1 MSAAASSVAQQG
13 FRPGGGRGRMGA
25 PVEKPKNGKETLARL
40 IRYFAPEKTY
50 VLLLGAAVV
59 IAVLA
64 SVIAPSLQSKA
75 IDHLVTRSFDRIPHV
90 LGMMLFF
97 YLIHGAATLL
107 QGFFSARLSQ
117 RVIFRLRRE
126 LFEKVISLPI
136 PWLDNHSHGDVM
148 SRMTN
153 DAENVSNT
161 ISSSLSSLF
170 SGVLMLLGTVIMMLR
185 FSVPLTLL
193 TCVTVLL
200 SIVTTKLLTG
210 LMRKYYLRRQT
221 LLGTLNGIVEEKVTA
236 GKTVTAY
243 NLQEAAV
250 REFNEASD
258 ELTKVGITAD
268 IIGNAMGPLMSM
280 INNLSFVIV
289 AAFGAWFALRGMISV
304 GVISAFIIYSKQFSR
319 PINELAQL
327 YGQIQT
333 AVAGAERIF
342 DILDTESEDKSGAHV
357 LPITEGVIEFKHV
370 NFSYVPGKQVI
381 HDFNLKVEAGKKIA
395 LVGSTGSGK
404 TTVVNLL
411 MRFYELDSGCITVDG
426 VDIQD
431 ISCDV
436 LRDSVGIVLQDT
448 VLFTDTVRNNL
459 KYADRS
465 ISDKKMIE
473 AAESA
478 NCDKV
483 VAALPDGYDT
493 VLTAAGANLS
503 QGQRQL
509 LTIGRAFLSYP
520 KILILDEA
528 TSSVD
533 TRTEQHI
540 QNAMVEL
547 MRDRTSLIIAHRLST
562 IRDADQIV
570 VMDQGHIIE
579 TGTHDELLEKG
590 GMADRASHY
599 PSQLSGGQ
607 QQRVAIARALA
618 SDPEIIYF
626 DEPTSALDP
635 ELIGEVLS
643 VMRQLADEGMTM
655 IVVTH
660 EMDFAKNV
668 SSRTIFMEHGKI
680 VEEGDSKSFFASPKQ
695 ERTRE
700 FLRLEDRGV

>member
-25 PVEKPKNGKETLARL
+25 PVEKPKNGRETLARL
-40 IRYFAPEKTY
+40 IRYFAPERTF

-579 TGTHDELLEKG
+579 TGTHDELLSKG
-590 GMADRASHY
+590 GTY
-599 PSQLSGGQ
+599 YQL
-607 QQRVAIARALA
+607 
-618 SDPEIIYF
+618 Y
-626 DEPTSALDP
+626 
-635 ELIGEVLS
+635 
-643 VMRQLADEGMTM
+643 MTQ
-655 IVVTH
+655 
-660 EMDFAKNV
+660 FA
-668 SSRTIFMEHGKI
+668 G
-680 VEEGDSKSFFASPKQ
+680 
-695 ERTRE
+695 RE
-700 FLRLEDRGV
+700 T

>member
-1 MSAAASSVAQQG
+1 MSTTTSRLAQQG
-13 FRPGGGRGRMGA
+13 VRPGGRGNMGA
-25 PVEKPKNGKETLARL
+25 PVEKPKAARETLARL
-40 IRYFAPEKTY
+40 IAYFAPEKKAVILLALTV
-50 VLLLGAAVV
+50 VL
-59 IAVLA
+59 AVLA
-64 SVIAPSLQSKA
+64 SVIAPSLQSSA
-75 IDHLVTRSFDRIPHV
+75 IDSLVGGRFGEIPRV
-90 LGMMLFF
+90 LGLMLAV
-97 YLIHGAATLL
+97 YLLHGGATLL
-107 QGFFSARLSQ
+107 QGFLSARLSQ
-117 RVIFRLRRE
+117 RVIYRLRAQ
-126 LFEKVISLPI
+126 LFGKVISLPI
-136 PWLDNHSHGDVM
+136 PYLDSHSHGDIM

-153 DAENVSNT
+153 DAENVSNV

-170 SGVLMLLGTVIMMLR
+170 SGVLMLIGTVVMMLR
-185 FSVPLTLL
+185 YSVPLTLL
-193 TCVTVLL
+193 TCLTIGLSVLVTRVM
-200 SIVTTKLLTG
+200 SA
-210 LMRKYYLRRQT
+210 LMRKYYLRRQE
-221 LLGTLNGIVEEKVTA
+221 LLGTLNGIVEEKVSA

-243 NLQEAAV
+243 NLQESAIAQ
-250 REFNEASD
+250 FSAASD
-258 ELTKVGITAD
+258 ELTKTGIIAD
-268 IIGNAMGPLMSM
+268 VIGNAMGPLMNM

-333 AVAGAERIF
+333 AMAGAERIF
-342 DILDTESEDKSGAHV
+342 SILDAQSEDKSGERV
-357 LPITEGVIEFKHV
+357 LPISEGVIEFKDV
-370 NFSYVPGKQVI
+370 NFSYVPGKRVI
-381 HDFNLKVEAGKKIA
+381 HDFNLRVEAGKKIA

-411 MRFYELDSGCITVDG
+411 MRFYELDSGSITVDG
-426 VDIQD
+426 VNIKD

-436 LRDSVGIVLQDT
+436 LRDAVGIVLQDT

-459 KYADRS
+459 KYADRT
-465 ISDKKMIE
+465 ISDKQMIE

-483 VAALPDGYDT
+483 VAVLPEGYDT

-562 IRDADQIV
+562 IQDADQIV

-579 TGTHDELLEKG
+579 TGTHEELLEKRG
-590 GMADRASHY
+590 NY
-599 PSQLSGGQ
+599 YQL
-607 QQRVAIARALA
+607 
-618 SDPEIIYF
+618 Y
-626 DEPTSALDP
+626 
-635 ELIGEVLS
+635 
-643 VMRQLADEGMTM
+643 MTQ
-655 IVVTH
+655 
-660 EMDFAKNV
+660 FAGNA
-668 SSRTIFMEHGKI
+668 T
-680 VEEGDSKSFFASPKQ
+680 
-695 ERTRE
+695 
-700 FLRLEDRGV
+700 

>member
-1 MSAAASSVAQQG
+1 MSGQTTIQSSAVQRG
-13 FRPGGGRGRMGA
+13 FRPGGRGNMGA
-25 PVEKPKNGKETLARL
+25 PVEKPKEGKKTLSRL
-40 IRYFAPEKTY
+40 ISYFRPEKKY
-50 VLLLGAAVV
+50 VILLAAAVV
-59 IAVLA
+59 LAVSA
-64 SVIAPSLQSKA
+64 SVIAPSLQSSA
-75 IDHLVTRSFDRIPHV
+75 IDSLVTGAFEEIPRI
-90 LGMMLFF
+90 LGLMLLA
-97 YLIHGAATLL
+97 YLIHGSATLL

-117 RVIFRLRRE
+117 RVIFRLRNE
-126 LFEKVISLPI
+126 LFNKVVSLPI
-136 PWLDNHSHGDVM
+136 PYLDNHSHGDIM

-153 DAENVSNT
+153 DAENVSNV

-170 SGVLMLLGTVIMMLR
+170 SGVLMLVGTIIMMLR
-185 FSVPLTLL
+185 FSIPLTLL
-193 TCVTVLL
+193 TCATVVLSVVVTRVM
-200 SIVTTKLLTG
+200 SS
-210 LMRKYYLRRQT
+210 LMRKYYLRRQE
-221 LLGTLNGIVEEKVTA
+221 LLGKLNGIVEEKISA

-243 NLQEAAV
+243 NLQAATIE
-250 REFNEASD
+250 EFNTASD
-258 ELTKVGITAD
+258 ELTKTGIIAD
-268 IIGNAMGPLMSM
+268 VIGNAMGPLMNM
-280 INNLSFVIV
+280 INNFSFVIV

-327 YGQIQT
+327 YGQIET
-333 AVAGAERIF
+333 AIAGAERIF
-342 DILDTESEDKSGAHV
+342 SVLDAESENTGGERNFEVTK
-357 LPITEGVIEFKHV
+357 GVIEFQHV

-381 HDFNLKVEAGKKIA
+381 YDFNLRVEAGKKIA

-411 MRFYELDSGCITVDG
+411 MRFYDIDSGSITVDG
-426 VDIQD
+426 VDIRD
-431 ISCDV
+431 ISTDV

-473 AAESA
+473 AAESS

-533 TRTEQHI
+533 TRTELHI

-547 MRDRTSLIIAHRLST
+547 MRNRTSLIIAHRLST

-570 VMDQGHIIE
+570 VMEQGHIIE
-579 TGTHDELLEKG
+579 TGTHEELLAKG
-590 GMADRASHY
+590 GSYYKLYMTQFA
-599 PSQLSGGQ
+599 G
-607 QQRVAIARALA
+607 
-618 SDPEIIYF
+618 
-626 DEPTSALDP
+626 SA
-635 ELIGEVLS
+635 
-643 VMRQLADEGMTM
+643 T
-655 IVVTH
+655 
-660 EMDFAKNV
+660 
-668 SSRTIFMEHGKI
+668 
-680 VEEGDSKSFFASPKQ
+680 
-695 ERTRE
+695 
-700 FLRLEDRGV
+700 

>member
-1 MSAAASSVAQQG
+1 M
-13 FRPGGGRGRMGA
+13 GGRAGMGK
-25 PVEKPKNGKETLARL
+25 PVEKPRDQKKALERLTALFKPEMKYVILLAL
-40 IRYFAPEKTY
+40 VV
-50 VLLLGAAVV
+50 VLGV
-59 IAVLA
+59 IAT
-64 SVIAPSLQSKA
+64 VIGPSLQSDA
-75 IDHLVTRSFDRIPHV
+75 IDSLVKGDYEEIPRI
-90 LGMMLFF
+90 LGWMLFV
-97 YLIHGAATLL
+97 YILNGAATLL
-107 QGFFSARLSQ
+107 QGFASARLSQ
-117 RVIFRLRRE
+117 RVIYLLRGS
-126 LFEKVISLPI
+126 LFSKVISLPI
-136 PWLDNHSHGDVM
+136 PWLDNHSHGDIM

-153 DAENVSNT
+153 DAENVSGV

-170 SGVLMLLGTVIMMLR
+170 SGVLTLIGTVFMMLR
-185 FSVPLTLL
+185 YSVPLTLL
-193 TCVTVLL
+193 TCVTVVL
-200 SIVTTKLLTG
+200 SVAVTNVMSK
-210 LMRKYYLRRQT
+210 LMRKYYVRRQE
-221 LLGTLNGIVEEKVTA
+221 LLGKLNGIVEEKVSA

-243 NLQEAAV
+243 NLQSAAIK
-250 REFNEASD
+250 EFSEASD
-258 ELTKVGITAD
+258 EMTKTGIIAD
-268 IIGNAMGPLMSM
+268 VIGNAMGPLMNM

-289 AAFGAWFALRGMISV
+289 AAFGGWFALKGMISV

-333 AVAGAERIF
+333 ALAGAERIF
-342 DILDTESEDKSGAHV
+342 EIQDTESENKSGDETLDV
-357 LPITEGVIEFKHV
+357 TDGVIEFSHV

-381 HDFNLKVEAGKKIA
+381 YDFNLRVEAGKKIA

-411 MRFYELDSGCITVDG
+411 MRFYQLDSGSITVDG
-426 VDIQD
+426 VNIMD
-431 ISCDV
+431 ISCDT
-436 LRDSVGIVLQDT
+436 LRDAVGIVLQDT

-473 AAESA
+473 AAESS

-483 VAALPDGYDT
+483 VAVLPDGYDT
-493 VLTAAGANLS
+493 VLTGAGANLS

-579 TGTHDELLEKG
+579 TGTHEELLAKG
-590 GMADRASHY
+590 GTYYNLYMTQFEGS
-599 PSQLSGGQ
+599 
-607 QQRVAIARALA
+607 AI
-618 SDPEIIYF
+618 
-626 DEPTSALDP
+626 
-635 ELIGEVLS
+635 
-643 VMRQLADEGMTM
+643 
-655 IVVTH
+655 
-660 EMDFAKNV
+660 
-668 SSRTIFMEHGKI
+668 
-680 VEEGDSKSFFASPKQ
+680 
-695 ERTRE
+695 
-700 FLRLEDRGV
+700 

>member
-1 MSAAASSVAQQG
+1 MSGAIQSRAAQQG
-13 FRPGGGRGRMGA
+13 FGRRGPNLGA
-25 PVEKPKNGKETLARL
+25 PTEKPKDGRQTLHR
-40 IRYFAPEKTY
+40 
-50 VLLLGAAVV
+50 LLGYFRPELKYV
-59 IAVLA
+59 IYLALSVVLA
-64 SVIAPSLQSKA
+64 VAAGVIAPRLQSSVIDDLVAREFGA
-75 IDHLVTRSFDRIPHV
+75 IPPL
-90 LGMMLFF
+90 LGMMLCV
-97 YLIHGAATLL
+97 YIVNGVATLL
-107 QGFFSARLSQ
+107 QGFLSARLGQ
-117 RVIFRLRRE
+117 RVIYRLRAE
-126 LFEKVISLPI
+126 LFGKVINLPI
-136 PWLDNHSHGDVM
+136 PYLDNHSHGDLM

-153 DAENVSNT
+153 DAENVSNV

-170 SGVLMLLGTVIMMLR
+170 SGVLTLIGTLVMM
-185 FSVPLTLL
+185 FSYSVPLTLL

-200 SIVTTKLLTG
+200 SVLVTRG
-210 LMRKYYLRRQT
+210 MSALMRRCYLKRQV
-221 LLGTLNGIVEEKVTA
+221 LLGQLNGIVEEKVSA

-243 NLQEAAV
+243 NLQEATIRDFA
-250 REFNEASD
+250 ETSD
-258 ELTKVGITAD
+258 ALTKTGIIAD
-268 IIGNAMGPLMSM
+268 VIGNAMGPLMNM
-280 INNLSFVIV
+280 INNFSFVIV

-342 DILDTESEDKSGAHV
+342 SILDAESEDKSGSRE
-357 LPITEGVIEFKHV
+357 LPIHEGVIEFKNV

-381 HDFNLKVEAGKKIA
+381 YDFNLKVEAGRKIA

-404 TTVVNLL
+404 TTIVNLL

-426 VDIQD
+426 ADIQD

-436 LRDSVGIVLQDT
+436 LRDAVGIVLQDS

-473 AAESA
+473 AAESS

-533 TRTEQHI
+533 TRTEKQI

-547 MRDRTSLIIAHRLST
+547 MKNRTSLIIAHRLST

-570 VMDQGHIIE
+570 VMEQGHIIE
-579 TGTHDELLEKG
+579 TGTHDELLQKKG
-590 GMADRASHY
+590 DYYRLYMTQFA
-599 PSQLSGGQ
+599 GQ
-607 QQRVAIARALA
+607 A
-618 SDPEIIYF
+618 
-626 DEPTSALDP
+626 T
-635 ELIGEVLS
+635 
-643 VMRQLADEGMTM
+643 
-655 IVVTH
+655 
-660 EMDFAKNV
+660 
-668 SSRTIFMEHGKI
+668 
-680 VEEGDSKSFFASPKQ
+680 
-695 ERTRE
+695 
-700 FLRLEDRGV
+700 

>member
-1 MSAAASSVAQQG
+1 MSGAIQSRAAQQG
-13 FRPGGGRGRMGA
+13 FGRRGPNLGA
-25 PVEKPKNGKETLARL
+25 PTEKPKDGRQTLR
-40 IRYFAPEKTY
+40 R
-50 VLLLGAAVV
+50 LLGYFRPELKYV
-59 IAVLA
+59 IYLALSVVLA
-64 SVIAPSLQSKA
+64 VAAGVIAPRLQSSVIDDLVAREFDA
-75 IDHLVTRSFDRIPHV
+75 ISPI
-90 LGMMLFF
+90 LGMMLCV
-97 YLIHGAATLL
+97 YIVNGVATLL
-107 QGFFSARLSQ
+107 QGFLSARLGQ
-117 RVIFRLRRE
+117 RVIYRLRAE
-126 LFEKVISLPI
+126 LFGKVINLPI
-136 PWLDNHSHGDVM
+136 PYLDNHSHGDLM

-153 DAENVSNT
+153 DAENVSNV

-170 SGVLMLLGTVIMMLR
+170 SGVLTLIGTLVMM
-185 FSVPLTLL
+185 FSYSVPLTLL

-200 SIVTTKLLTG
+200 SVLVTRVMSA
-210 LMRKYYLRRQT
+210 LMRRYYLKRQV
-221 LLGTLNGIVEEKVTA
+221 LLGQLNGIVEEKVSA

-243 NLQEAAV
+243 NLQEATIRDFA
-250 REFNEASD
+250 ETSD
-258 ELTKVGITAD
+258 ALTKTGIIAD
-268 IIGNAMGPLMSM
+268 VIGNAMGPLMNM
-280 INNLSFVIV
+280 INNFSFVIV

-342 DILDTESEDKSGAHV
+342 TILDAESEDKSGSRE
-357 LPITEGVIEFKHV
+357 LPVHEGVIEFKNV

-381 HDFNLKVEAGKKIA
+381 YDFNLRVEAGKKIA

-404 TTVVNLL
+404 TTIVNLL

-426 VDIQD
+426 ADIRD

-436 LRDSVGIVLQDT
+436 LRDAVGIVLQDS

-473 AAESA
+473 AAESS

-533 TRTEQHI
+533 TRTEKQI

-547 MRDRTSLIIAHRLST
+547 MKNRTSLIIAHRLST

-570 VMDQGHIIE
+570 VMEQGHIIE
-579 TGTHDELLEKG
+579 TGTHEELLKKKG
-590 GMADRASHY
+590 DYYRLYMTQFA
-599 PSQLSGGQ
+599 GQ
-607 QQRVAIARALA
+607 A
-618 SDPEIIYF
+618 
-626 DEPTSALDP
+626 T
-635 ELIGEVLS
+635 
-643 VMRQLADEGMTM
+643 
-655 IVVTH
+655 
-660 EMDFAKNV
+660 
-668 SSRTIFMEHGKI
+668 
-680 VEEGDSKSFFASPKQ
+680 
-695 ERTRE
+695 
-700 FLRLEDRGV
+700 

>member
-1 MSAAASSVAQQG
+1 MSGAIQSRAAQQG
-13 FRPGGGRGRMGA
+13 FGRRGPNLGA
-25 PVEKPKNGKETLARL
+25 PTEKPKDGRQTLR
-40 IRYFAPEKTY
+40 R
-50 VLLLGAAVV
+50 LLGYFRPELKYV
-59 IAVLA
+59 IYLALSVVLA
-64 SVIAPSLQSKA
+64 VAAGVIAPRLQSSVIDDLVAREFDA
-75 IDHLVTRSFDRIPHV
+75 IPPI
-90 LGMMLFF
+90 LGMMLCV
-97 YLIHGAATLL
+97 YIVNGVATLL
-107 QGFFSARLSQ
+107 QGFLSARLGQ
-117 RVIFRLRRE
+117 RVIYRLRAE
-126 LFEKVISLPI
+126 LFGKVINLPI
-136 PWLDNHSHGDVM
+136 PYLDSHSHGDLM

-153 DAENVSNT
+153 DAENVSNV

-170 SGVLMLLGTVIMMLR
+170 SGVLTLIGTLVMM
-185 FSVPLTLL
+185 FSYSVPLTLL

-200 SIVTTKLLTG
+200 SVLVTRVMSA
-210 LMRKYYLRRQT
+210 LMRRYYLKRQV
-221 LLGTLNGIVEEKVTA
+221 LLGQLNGIVEEKVSA

-243 NLQEAAV
+243 NLQEATIRDFA
-250 REFNEASD
+250 ETSD
-258 ELTKVGITAD
+258 ALTKTGIIAD
-268 IIGNAMGPLMSM
+268 VIGNAMGPLMNM
-280 INNLSFVIV
+280 INNFSFVIV

-342 DILDTESEDKSGAHV
+342 TILDAESEDKSGSRE
-357 LPITEGVIEFKHV
+357 LPVHEGVIEFKNV

-381 HDFNLKVEAGKKIA
+381 YDFNLKVEAGKKIA

-404 TTVVNLL
+404 TTIVNLL

-426 VDIQD
+426 ADIRD

-436 LRDSVGIVLQDT
+436 LRDAVGIVLQDS

-473 AAESA
+473 AAESS

-533 TRTEQHI
+533 TRTEKQI

-547 MRDRTSLIIAHRLST
+547 MKNRTSLIIAHRLST

-570 VMDQGHIIE
+570 VMEQGHIIE
-579 TGTHDELLEKG
+579 TGTHEELLKKKG
-590 GMADRASHY
+590 DYYRLYMTQFA
-599 PSQLSGGQ
+599 GQ
-607 QQRVAIARALA
+607 A
-618 SDPEIIYF
+618 
-626 DEPTSALDP
+626 T
-635 ELIGEVLS
+635 
-643 VMRQLADEGMTM
+643 
-655 IVVTH
+655 
-660 EMDFAKNV
+660 
-668 SSRTIFMEHGKI
+668 
-680 VEEGDSKSFFASPKQ
+680 
-695 ERTRE
+695 
-700 FLRLEDRGV
+700 

>member
-1 MSAAASSVAQQG
+1 MSGAIQSRAAQQG
-13 FRPGGGRGRMGA
+13 FGRRGPNLGA
-25 PVEKPKNGKETLARL
+25 PTEKPKDGRQTLR
-40 IRYFAPEKTY
+40 R
-50 VLLLGAAVV
+50 LLGYFRPELKYV
-59 IAVLA
+59 IYLALSVVLA
-64 SVIAPSLQSKA
+64 VAAGVIAPRLQSSVIDDLVAREFDA
-75 IDHLVTRSFDRIPHV
+75 IPPI
-90 LGMMLFF
+90 LGMMLCV
-97 YLIHGAATLL
+97 YIVNGVATLL
-107 QGFFSARLSQ
+107 QGFLSARLGQ
-117 RVIFRLRRE
+117 RVIYRLRAE
-126 LFEKVISLPI
+126 LFGKVINLPI
-136 PWLDNHSHGDVM
+136 PYLDNHSHGDLM

-153 DAENVSNT
+153 DAENVSNV

-170 SGVLMLLGTVIMMLR
+170 SGVLTLIGTLVMM
-185 FSVPLTLL
+185 FSYSVPLTLL

-200 SIVTTKLLTG
+200 SVLVTRVMSA
-210 LMRKYYLRRQT
+210 LMRRYYLKRQV
-221 LLGTLNGIVEEKVTA
+221 LLGQLNGIVEEKVSA

-243 NLQEAAV
+243 NLQEATIRDFA
-250 REFNEASD
+250 ETSD
-258 ELTKVGITAD
+258 ALTKTGIIAD
-268 IIGNAMGPLMSM
+268 VIGNAMGPLMNM
-280 INNLSFVIV
+280 INNFSFVIV

-342 DILDTESEDKSGAHV
+342 TILDAESEDKSGSRE
-357 LPITEGVIEFKHV
+357 LPVHEGVIEFKNV

-381 HDFNLKVEAGKKIA
+381 YDFNLRVEAGKKIA

-404 TTVVNLL
+404 TTIVNLL

-426 VDIQD
+426 ADIRD

-436 LRDSVGIVLQDT
+436 LRDAVGIVLQDS

-473 AAESA
+473 AAESS

-533 TRTEQHI
+533 TRTEKQI

-547 MRDRTSLIIAHRLST
+547 MKNRTSLIIAHRLST

-570 VMDQGHIIE
+570 VMEQGHIIE
-579 TGTHDELLEKG
+579 TGTHEELLKKKG
-590 GMADRASHY
+590 DYYRLYMTQFAGRA
-599 PSQLSGGQ
+599 
-607 QQRVAIARALA
+607 
-618 SDPEIIYF
+618 
-626 DEPTSALDP
+626 T
-635 ELIGEVLS
+635 
-643 VMRQLADEGMTM
+643 
-655 IVVTH
+655 
-660 EMDFAKNV
+660 
-668 SSRTIFMEHGKI
+668 
-680 VEEGDSKSFFASPKQ
+680 
-695 ERTRE
+695 
-700 FLRLEDRGV
+700 

>member
-25 PVEKPKNGKETLARL
+25 PVEKPKEGKKTLARL
-40 IRYFAPEKTY
+40 VRYFAPEKKY
-50 VLLLGAAVV
+50 VILLALVVVLGVA
-59 IAVLA
+59 A

-75 IDHLVTRSFDRIPHV
+75 IDHLVTRSFDLIPRV

-117 RVIFRLRRE
+117 RVIFRLRGE

-161 ISSSLSSLF
+161 VSSSLSSLF
-170 SGVLMLLGTVIMMLR
+170 SGVLTLIGTVIMMLR
-185 FSVPLTLL
+185 YSVPLTLL
-193 TCVTVLL
+193 TCLTVVL
-200 SIVTTKLLTG
+200 SIVTTRVLSG
-210 LMRKYYLRRQT
+210 LMRKYYLRRQA

-250 REFNEASD
+250 AEFDEASD
-258 ELTKVGITAD
+258 ELTKIGITAD

-342 DILDTESEDKSGAHV
+342 DILDTESEDKSGEHV
-357 LPITEGVIEFKHV
+357 LPITEGVIEFEHV

-381 HDFNLKVEAGKKIA
+381 HDFNLRVEAGKKIA

-411 MRFYELDSGCITVDG
+411 MRFYELDSGSITVDG
-426 VDIQD
+426 VDIRD

-562 IRDADQIV
+562 IQDADQIV
-570 VMDQGHIIE
+570 VMEQGHIIE
-579 TGTHDELLEKG
+579 TGTHDELLAKG
-590 GMADRASHY
+590 GTY
-599 PSQLSGGQ
+599 YQL
-607 QQRVAIARALA
+607 
-618 SDPEIIYF
+618 Y
-626 DEPTSALDP
+626 
-635 ELIGEVLS
+635 
-643 VMRQLADEGMTM
+643 MTQ
-655 IVVTH
+655 
-660 EMDFAKNV
+660 FA
-668 SSRTIFMEHGKI
+668 G
-680 VEEGDSKSFFASPKQ
+680 
-695 ERTRE
+695 RE
-700 FLRLEDRGV
+700 T

>member
-1 MSAAASSVAQQG
+1 MSGQTTIQSSAVQRG
-13 FRPGGGRGRMGA
+13 FRPGGRGNMGA
-25 PVEKPKNGKETLARL
+25 PVEKPKEGKKTLSRL
-40 IRYFAPEKTY
+40 ISYFRPEKKY
-50 VLLLGAAVV
+50 VILLAAAVV
-59 IAVLA
+59 LAVSA
-64 SVIAPSLQSKA
+64 SVIAPSLQSSA
-75 IDHLVTRSFDRIPHV
+75 IDSLVTGAFEEIPRI
-90 LGMMLFF
+90 LGLMLLA
-97 YLIHGAATLL
+97 YLIHGSATLL

-117 RVIFRLRRE
+117 RVIFRLRNE
-126 LFEKVISLPI
+126 LFNKVVSLPI
-136 PWLDNHSHGDVM
+136 PYLDNHSHGDIM

-153 DAENVSNT
+153 DAENVSNV

-170 SGVLMLLGTVIMMLR
+170 SGVLMLVGTIIMMMR
-185 FSVPLTLL
+185 FSIPLTLL
-193 TCVTVLL
+193 TCATVVLSVVVTRVM
-200 SIVTTKLLTG
+200 SS
-210 LMRKYYLRRQT
+210 LMRKYYLRRQE
-221 LLGTLNGIVEEKVTA
+221 LLGKLNGIVEEKISA

-243 NLQEAAV
+243 NLQAATIE
-250 REFNEASD
+250 EFNTASD
-258 ELTKVGITAD
+258 ELTKTGIIAD
-268 IIGNAMGPLMSM
+268 VIGNAMGPLMNM
-280 INNLSFVIV
+280 INNFSFVIV

-327 YGQIQT
+327 YGQIET
-333 AVAGAERIF
+333 AIAGAERIF
-342 DILDTESEDKSGAHV
+342 SVLDAESENTSGERNFAV
-357 LPITEGVIEFKHV
+357 TEGVIEFQHV

-381 HDFNLKVEAGKKIA
+381 YDFNLRVEAGKKIA

-411 MRFYELDSGCITVDG
+411 MRFYDIDSGSITVDG
-426 VDIQD
+426 VDIRD
-431 ISCDV
+431 ISTDV

-473 AAESA
+473 AAESS

-533 TRTEQHI
+533 TRTELHI

-547 MRDRTSLIIAHRLST
+547 MRNRTSLIIAHRLST

-570 VMDQGHIIE
+570 VMEQGHIIE
-579 TGTHDELLEKG
+579 TGTHEELLAKG
-590 GMADRASHY
+590 GSYYKLYMTQFA
-599 PSQLSGGQ
+599 G
-607 QQRVAIARALA
+607 
-618 SDPEIIYF
+618 
-626 DEPTSALDP
+626 SA
-635 ELIGEVLS
+635 
-643 VMRQLADEGMTM
+643 T
-655 IVVTH
+655 
-660 EMDFAKNV
+660 
-668 SSRTIFMEHGKI
+668 
-680 VEEGDSKSFFASPKQ
+680 
-695 ERTRE
+695 
-700 FLRLEDRGV
+700 